1 MKSEKTDTCKNN
13 SFLCNLRFY
22 FLTKPKVK
30 TLVEY
35 KTPED
40 RKLFGRQILS
50 QLGVPVDEYSVLN
63 IHKIGIELP
72 VKDVFEEL
80 LHWDGNSNYW
90 PNKIA
95 RVKRIDGNLENIF
108 IFMFGIERLKF
119 RWLKGKSVRIKPLF
133 NLNALKFQY
142 SSSPGDNHNAR
153 YLLYECSGGYP
164 IGIFSLYAR
173 ESIPKQNETRQTQ
186 LFSVVA
192 FNFYGKKHWFYTK
205 IINPVWEKIHNKVTN
220 NVLNRMKN
228 EFESKFYQRTL
239 MLEKEI

>member
-1 MKSEKTDTCKNN
+1 MQPEKSYTCKNN

-22 FLTKPKVK
+22 FLNKPAVK

-40 RKLFGRQILS
+40 RKLFGRRILS
-50 QLGVPVDEYSVLN
+50 QLGVSVDEYSVLN
-63 IHKIGIELP
+63 IHKIGIEVP

-108 IFMFGIERLKF
+108 IFMLGIEKLKF
-119 RWLKGKSVRIKPLF
+119 RWLNGKSIRVKPLF

-142 SSSPGDNHNAR
+142 SSSPADDHNAR

-173 ESIPKQNETRQTQ
+173 ESIPEENEMHQTQ
-186 LFSVVA
+186 LFSLVA
-192 FNFYGKKHWFYTK
+192 FNFYGKKHWFYSK
-205 IINPVWEKIHNKVTN
+205 IINPVWEKIHNKVTT
-220 NVLNRMKN
+220 NVLNRMKT
-228 EFESKFYQRTL
+228 EFESKFY
-239 MLEKEI
+239 